1 LLKSLCQGQSFFGSR
16 LHVYLTGHVRRWT
29 LEEEEE
35 WEELELE
42 DESFLDW
49 EEEEEIW
56 DVAEE

>member
-1 LLKSLCQGQSFFGSR
+1 MSE
-16 LHVYLTGHVRRWT
+16 WT

-49 EEEEEIW
+49 EEEEEMW